1 MILKVIFLVIAGLF
15 LFRLF
20 GGKIPF
26 IDKSEAPKKDE
37 EHDFDKIEA
46 TSACATCGTYITEGA
61 DMPAQPRTMASAL
74 SSLIAARHSSRN

>member
-20 GGKIPF
+20 GGKLPF
-26 IDKSEAPKKDE
+26 IDKAEAPKKEE

-46 TSACATCGTYITEGA
+46 TSACATCGTYITE
-61 DMPAQPRTMASAL
+61 DDAL
-74 SSLIAARHSSRN
+74 IYQKKSYCSNECLEKSK

>member
-20 GGKIPF
+20 GGKVPF

-46 TSACATCGTYITEGA
+46 TSACATCGTYITE
-61 DMPAQPRTMASAL
+61 DDAL
-74 SSLIAARHSSRN
+74 IYQKKSYCSTECLEKSK

>member
-46 TSACATCGTYITEGA
+46 TSACATCGTYITE
-61 DMPAQPRTMASAL
+61 DDAL
-74 SSLIAARHSSRN
+74 IYQKKSYCSNECLEKSK